1 MTRILA
7 AAAALAILAAAG
19 AEPAAACAICLSA
32 VSVSAAEEL
41 DAADRA
47 VLAAPEGDGFSVVA
61 VLKGDGAEGEAIPAS
76 ALIPAPPAPAPG
88 LALLLVHNA
97 FTGGW
102 KSLGAARPENAG
114 WLRQVA
120 NAPAFAPDPE
130 HPHQAAAGPALDAR
144 LALAIPRLEDPD
156 PMVAELA
163 HDQVALAPYASLPA
177 LADDLDAA
185 RLRGLVAAPGVGAR
199 RPVYILLLGV
209 AGGPEDAAAI
219 EARLDAGRRA
229 HDTADLAAL
238 LAADL
243 ELRGRERLPWIEATY
258 LADRGRDL
266 AEIEAA
272 LAALVVQ
279 GDADATVPRA
289 DVVAAFRRF
298 IRARPGMA
306 GFVAPE
312 LAHWQAWEAS
322 GDYAAL
328 IEGGA
333 VQDPAE
339 EFAIRSYLAQSPDP
353 AAKAALSQ

>member
-1 MTRILA
+1 MTRTLA

-19 AEPAAACAICLSA
+19 AGPAAACAICLSA
-32 VSVSAAEEL
+32 VSVSAADEL

-76 ALIPAPPAPAPG
+76 ALLPAPAPG

-102 KSLGAARPENAG
+102 KSLGAALPESAG

-120 NAPAFAPDPE
+120 NAPALAPDPE

-144 LALAIPRLEDPD
+144 LALALPRLEDAD

-163 HDQVALAPYASLPA
+163 HDQVALAPYAALPA

-185 RLRGLVAAPGVGAR
+185 EMRGFVAAPGVGSR
-199 RPVYILLLGV
+199 RPVYILLLGA

-229 HDTADLAAL
+229 HDATDLAAL
-238 LAADL
+238 IAADL
-243 ELRGRERLPWIEATY
+243 ELRGPERLPWVEATY

-289 DVVAAFRRF
+289 DIVAAFRRF

-328 IEGGA
+328 IEAGA
-333 VQDPAE
+333 VRDPAE